1 MQCSWSRSSNVL
13 NILILSNGFID
24 LKQPQFSSTE
34 YLLCSVVLDQ
44 LKERAKKSQDTLED
58 EKLFWKICSSS
69 YQELLQHYIN
79 YNYDTASEV
88 DK

>member
-1 MQCSWSRSSNVL
+1 MEVQRV
-13 NILILSNGFID
+13 
-24 LKQPQFSSTE
+24 
-34 YLLCSVVLDQ
+34 
-44 LKERAKKSQDTLED
+44 KKSQDTLEG

-88 DK
+88 DKW

>member
-1 MQCSWSRSSNVL
+1 M
-13 NILILSNGFID
+13 
-24 LKQPQFSSTE
+24 
-34 YLLCSVVLDQ
+34 VLDQ

-79 YNYDTASEV
+79 YDIASEV
-88 DK
+88 DKWTDRMKSLCRGHMYQYLA